1 MKTYSIHLPLHIPYG
16 NGKSFALNLNQYR
29 NEQFFNLNKV
39 KVIFH
44 ESIGTLLGGIPKMER
59 VYLRYTLY
67 LGSKRRT
74 DLANVCS
81 VVDKFFSDTLVEHGI
96 LPDDSYEH
104 IQHIDFRF
112 GGLDKEN
119 PRLEALIIDLDS
131 IEDQKENPMRITLV
145 QTEIEEALTAYLS
158 GKIVIGADQHLNIE
172 FKATRGEEGYSAE
185 IELEN
190 RKTPLESVSKA
201 AKSNSDL
208 TAKDVFTP
216 PNGTALQI
224 ENSAQDQKTAEQPR
238 TEAPVATAEVVP
250 PQSTEPVQVA
260 SPVTAATVSE
270 GQGAPTAVPASE
282 SKSLFANLT
291 PPVNSAKVA

>member
-1 MKTYSIHLPLHIPYG
+1 MKTYTIHLPLHIPYG

-44 ESIGTLLGGIPKMER
+44 EAIGTLLDGIPKMER

-119 PRLEALIIDLDS
+119 PRLEALIVDLDS
-131 IEDQKENPMRITLV
+131 LTDHEEKTMRITLV
-145 QTEIEEALTAYLS
+145 QSEIEEALTAYLR
-158 GKIVIGADQHLNIE
+158 GKIVITEGQHLNIE
-172 FKATRGEEGYSAE
+172 FKATRGEEGYLAE

-190 RKTPLESVSKA
+190 RKTPLETVSKP
-201 AKSNSDL
+201 AKSESDL
-208 TAKDVFTP
+208 TAKDVFASP
-216 PNGTALQI
+216 IGTALQI
-224 ENSAQDQKTAEQPR
+224 ENSAIEQKTAEQPR
-238 TEAPVATAEVVP
+238 TEAPVTKAEVTP

-260 SPVTAATVSE
+260 SPVTAETVPA
-270 GQGAPTAVPASE
+270 QGAPTAVPASE

-291 PPVNSAKVA
+291 PPVNSVKVA